1 MMARAC
7 NMGVRWVQVLGL
19 ILLVLL
25 GTPAAAIDYGGALS
39 KSLLYFEA
47 QMSGQLPT
55 GHRVAWRG
63 DSGLEDGREQNV
75 SLLLQVLFIVDV
87 RIAKFR
93 LFSAPEMTMLI
104 LVLCT

>member
-1 MMARAC
+1 
-7 NMGVRWVQVLGL
+7 MGIRWVQVLGL

-25 GTPAAAIDYGGALS
+25 VTPAAAMDYGGALS

-63 DSGLEDGREQNV
+63 NSGLQDGREQNV
-75 SLLLQVLFIVDV
+75 SLF
-87 RIAKFR
+87 FR
-93 LFSAPEMTMLI
+93 FSSLSMLEWNFFGFS
-104 LVLCT
+104 LHLR